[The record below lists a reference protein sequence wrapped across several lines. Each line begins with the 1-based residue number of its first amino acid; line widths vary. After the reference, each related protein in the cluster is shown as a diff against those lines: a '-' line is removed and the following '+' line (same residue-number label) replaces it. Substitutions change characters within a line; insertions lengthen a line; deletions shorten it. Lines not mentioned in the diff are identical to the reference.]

1 MNARKSPRRR
11 ATQARSR
18 DTVQR
23 ILDSAAALIVER
35 GAEPVTMTEIAQ
47 RANVV
52 IGSLYQYFSD
62 KSAINKALLIKHNA
76 DMRLLLHTYLS
87 KISGI
92 DDFLESMEAA
102 FEYYFDL
109 HQKDPLINCIWS
121 VVQTD
126 ADLQAIDIEDTLQ
139 NARYMQSVVGPMLPH
154 VNADRLTAACALSV
168 HLALS
173 TGRFARA
180 IPAKLGKQTVP
191 IFKGMLR
198 GAFHAL
204 KDERKS

>member
-1 MNARKSPRRR
+1 
-11 ATQARSR
+11 
-18 DTVQR
+18 
-23 ILDSAAALIVER
+23 
-35 GAEPVTMTEIAQ
+35 MTEIAH

-62 KSAINKALLIKHNA
+62 KSAINKALLIEHNA
-76 DMRLLLHTYLS
+76 DMRLMLHTYLS
-87 KISGI
+87 KVSDI
-92 DDFLESMEAA
+92 DDFLEAVEIS
-102 FEYYFDL
+102 FEHYFDL

-126 ADLQAIDIEDTLQ
+126 ADLQAMDIEDTLQ
-139 NARYMQSVVGPMLPH
+139 NARYLQSVCGPMLSH
-154 VNADRLTAACALSV
+154 INADRLTATCALGI

-180 IPAKLGKQTVP
+180 IPANLGKQTLP

-198 GAFHAL
+198 EAFYAL
-204 KDERKS
+204 KVECNS